1 MPNITNFMNR
11 VTVQNPVTSFW
22 RGTFQTFFKRLFRI
36 FPESLLKPYLK
47 KKRNHPVFVNM
58 NVVFFLTNICH
69 VYDH

>member
-47 KKRNHPVFVNM
+47 KKKPSSFRKHERSIFPYKYM
-58 NVVFFLTNICH
+58 SRL
-69 VYDH
+69 